1 MVETHDVQRRS
12 ATFFLS
18 SLTWNV
24 SWKLES
30 LTTLKDDWSDHT
42 ACMDNVL
49 VAKNP
54 ASQECHCASHVTWK
68 HRPNTSHF
76 KRASQQ
82 EDQGCDAPLSIR
94 PNPMPCACVYS
105 ARLPFEVHACA
116 FQSSFSA
123 SLACEP
129 GHGKLCN
136 PRCLCLLATPW
147 VPMMNQEQL
156 KVDLPLSLA
165 AFQIIQLGSWTV
177 P

>member
-1 MVETHDVQRRS
+1 MSLGSSVQTPPILNVRPNKKIRVVTLHYLS
-12 ATFFLS
+12 GQTRCHVPVYTVQDFLS
-18 SLTWNV
+18 R
-24 SWKLES
+24 
-30 LTTLKDDWSDHT
+30 
-42 ACMDNVL
+42 CML
-49 VAKNP
+49 V
-54 ASQECHCASHVTWK
+54 
-68 HRPNTSHF
+68 
-76 KRASQQ
+76 
-82 EDQGCDAPLSIR
+82 
-94 PNPMPCACVYS
+94 
-105 ARLPFEVHACA
+105 A